1 MMINEK
7 TLASEGGGEVLR
19 SYLAMAL
26 SWGLV
31 LVAAMDSGCGWF
43 LLMAAVAAGG
53 RWRFECCKAATGK
66 ARLICVGWASVV
78 ERPGATEPW
87 SCRDGPNKRSQ

>member
-7 TLASEGGGEVLR
+7 MLASEGEGDGEVLR

-31 LVAAMDSGCGWF
+31 LVVATDSSCGW
-43 LLMAAVAAGG
+43 LLSMSTVAAAAAGG
-53 RWRFECCKAATGK
+53 RRRFGCCKAATGK
-66 ARLICVGWASVV
+66 ASLIWVGWASVV
-78 ERPGATEPW
+78 ERAGATDLGF
-87 SCRDGPNKRSQ
+87 S